1 MTFAPG
7 KKRDSSWSGV
17 WDRDLRQDL
26 RRLRDT
32 YRTDVLVSLIE
43 DQELR
48 DVQITDLEAA
58 AQEAGITV
66 RRFPIRDVSVPAS
79 MNATREL
86 VAEIVALLAA
96 GDTVVIHCMGGRG
109 RAGLVTACVLVALGA
124 LPNDAIRGVRE
135 ARRGAIETSI
145 QEKFVRDFGKAS

>member
-1 MTFAPG
+1 MPARCTWNGGDLVIRTSDTDPILVGWAPAPAPPSRLGMTFAPG

-48 DVQITDLEAA
+48 DVQITDLE
-58 AQEAGITV
+58 
-66 RRFPIRDVSVPAS
+66 
-79 MNATREL
+79 
-86 VAEIVALLAA
+86 
-96 GDTVVIHCMGGRG
+96 
-109 RAGLVTACVLVALGA
+109 
-124 LPNDAIRGVRE
+124 
-135 ARRGAIETSI
+135 
-145 QEKFVRDFGKAS
+145 